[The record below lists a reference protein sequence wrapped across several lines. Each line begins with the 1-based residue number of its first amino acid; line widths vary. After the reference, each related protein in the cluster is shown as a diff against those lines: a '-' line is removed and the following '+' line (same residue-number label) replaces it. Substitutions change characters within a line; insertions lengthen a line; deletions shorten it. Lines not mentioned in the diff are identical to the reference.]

1 MTQVSILYTGKLK
14 EGYWREAVNEYA
26 KRLNAY
32 CRLEFEEF
40 PEERLPDAPTEAQI
54 RAALD
59 AEAERIL
66 PRLEGKMVVAL
77 CVEGKSLTS
86 EELAARMGRELDAG
100 RRLAFVIGS
109 SHGLSDRIKSR
120 ADLRLSFSAMTF
132 PHQLFRV
139 MLLEQI
145 YRGFTILNG
154 KTYHK

>member
-1 MTQVSILYTGKLK
+1 MTQTSIVCVGKLK
-14 EGYWREAVNEYA
+14 ESCWREAVQEYA
-26 KRLNAY
+26 KRLSAY
-32 CRLEFEEF
+32 CRLDIEELA
-40 PEERLPDAPTEAQI
+40 EERLPDSPTDAQI
-54 RAALD
+54 SAALN

-66 PRLEGKMVVAL
+66 PRLDGKTVVAL

-86 EELAARMGRELDAG
+86 EELAARMGREIDAG
-100 RRLAFVIGS
+100 RKLAFVIGS
-109 SHGLSDRIKSR
+109 SHGLSDRVKNR

-139 MLLEQI
+139 MLLEQV